1 MFGRFITVCCG
12 SFGIAR
18 EYIRSEREILE
29 CSSGFSPEPGQW
41 VDDDEDIAS
50 METIAKGLRDID
62 SKLFPSAKDEA
73 ATKLSETASQA
84 DSDGSALSNSQ

>member
-1 MFGRFITVCCG
+1 MCCG

-18 EYIRSEREILE
+18 EYIRSERETLK
-29 CSSGFSPEPGQW
+29 CSSGLSPEPGLW

-50 METIAKGLRDID
+50 METIAKGLRGID
-62 SKLFPSAKDEA
+62 SKLFLSEKDEA

-84 DSDGSALSNSQ
+84 DSDSLALKNSQ